1 MIPDPTKN
9 SIPAAS
15 PSRPEGNCARSAPGQ
30 WLAGA
35 VVGLALS
42 ALVVPAVAK
51 PNLRLVWNVSA
62 SVPLGLYRIEPG
74 HDPKIGELVAVRPAP
89 TLARLMADRRYVE
102 QGALLVKPVAAVTG
116 ARVCRQQQR
125 ITIDGLQRASALDR
139 DRFGRQLPRWRG
151 CRNLGTGQYF
161 LLAPNVPASFDS
173 RYFGPIAAA
182 DVIGRATPLWVW
194 P

>member
-1 MIPDPTKN
+1 MIPDPIKN
-9 SIPAAS
+9 SSPAAS
-15 PSRPEGNCARSAPGQ
+15 PSRPKGDRARSAPGQ
-30 WLAGA
+30 WLAGP

-42 ALVVPAVAK
+42 ALIVPAVAK

-74 HDPKIGELVAVRPAP
+74 HYPKVGELAAVRPAP

-125 ITIDGLQRASALDR
+125 ITI
-139 DRFGRQLPRWRG
+139 
-151 CRNLGTGQYF
+151 
-161 LLAPNVPASFDS
+161 NVS
-173 RYFGPIAAA
+173 
-182 DVIGRATPLWVW
+182 
-194 P
+194 